1 MWKMIVDKIR
11 NLLRKKPFFSIQ
23 TVRLTIMGS
32 FLEACSKRF
41 LPGTHWSQGC
51 NASSWTWVP
60 STVDATWSNSGK
72 TICFTIESQL
82 FYLWCLRASKFR
94 HHLLTIFLQIK
105 KMLLIYIVLNILYNT
120 LFTHTRCHVIHI
132 PYEVN
137 VAWNPPISKCCC
149 CMS

>member
-11 NLLRKKPFFSIQ
+11 NLLRKKPLFSIQ

-51 NASSWTWVP
+51 NASSWTRVP

-72 TICFTIESQL
+72 TICFKIPISL
-82 FYLWCLRASKFR
+82 MLVSF
-94 HHLLTIFLQIK
+94 
-105 KMLLIYIVLNILYNT
+105 KMSSSFTNY
-120 LFTHTRCHVIHI
+120 LFTDKKNALDLYCFKYFIQYSLHTHSLSYHTYTVWSKRCMESA
-132 PYEVN
+132 Y
-137 VAWNPPISKCCC
+137 K
-149 CMS
+149 

>member
-1 MWKMIVDKIR
+1 
-11 NLLRKKPFFSIQ
+11 
-23 TVRLTIMGS
+23 MGS

-51 NASSWTWVP
+51 HASSRARVP

-72 TICFTIESQL
+72 TICSTIESQ
-82 FYLWCLRASKFR
+82 YLWCLRASKFR
-94 HHLLTIFLQIK
+94 HHLQTIFLQI

-120 LFTHTRCHVIHI
+120 LFTYTRCHFIHI

-137 VAWNPPISKCCC
+137 VALNPPIRKLLLHVLRQNGLSLYRTRMPWLFSRTMTKVVGTT
-149 CMS
+149 S